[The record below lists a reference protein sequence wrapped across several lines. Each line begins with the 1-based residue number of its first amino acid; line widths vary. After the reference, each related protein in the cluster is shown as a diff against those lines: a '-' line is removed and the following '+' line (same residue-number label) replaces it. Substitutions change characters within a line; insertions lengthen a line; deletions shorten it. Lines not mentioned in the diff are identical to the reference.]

1 VSFSQFNL
9 DARLMRA
16 IEKSGYTVPTPI
28 QAAAI
33 PVALSGADVIGTAQT
48 GTGKTAAFVLPILQH
63 LLEKEDQQTPETPR
77 RKAHRA
83 LIVTPTRELAEQI
96 YDTVRVLGEFTK
108 IRCATIYGGVG
119 TYDQERAMRGGVEI
133 IVACPGRL
141 LDHADSGLLK
151 LDGIETLVLDEAD
164 RMFDMGFLPAVRR
177 ILQNMPK
184 QRQTMLFSATFPR
197 EVEELAA
204 AAVKKPQRISIGRSQ
219 PATTVTHA
227 LYPVTQH
234 LKKKLLVTLLRKEDA
249 FSMLVFTRTKHR
261 AESVARQLVREGFKT
276 TSLHSDRSQNQRQA
290 ALNGFKSGKYQVM
303 VATDI
308 AARGLDVESISHV
321 INYDVPDTVD
331 AYIHRI
337 GRTGRAEQE
346 GDAFTIVTPEDNDM
360 VRDIERALGQKIAR
374 LTVEGFDY
382 SAAPERLPDG
392 EREQPQSQ
400 SRGPRQSYGQNRNDS
415 RGGARSS
422 SGGGRGDSR
431 QGSSA
436 GRGQW
441 NSRSTPVNGNGAP
454 RSNGDNFNT
463 QPVVAQNAAPA
474 NLNGEFDA
482 EQPQPSPER
491 LAQLH
496 NKTAGDLRR
505 EQVRRDQSK
514 ARQEYAA
521 GQSTRGSQSGGTP
534 SRSSSPSSRRT
545 GGAQGSAGGYTGGTS
560 NSSSQSGSSAARKP
574 LQKTKRPYSSRN
586 RAG

>member
-1 VSFSQFNL
+1 MSFSQFNL

-33 PVALSGADVIGTAQT
+33 PVALSGADLIGTAQT

-63 LLEKEDQQTPETPR
+63 LLEKEAQQTPETPR

-96 YDTVRVLGEFTK
+96 YDSVRVLGEFTN

-119 TYDQERAMRGGVEI
+119 TYDQERAMRAGVEI

-141 LDHADSGLLK
+141 LDHADSRLLK

-177 ILQNMPK
+177 ILQVMPK

-204 AAVKKPQRISIGRSQ
+204 TAVKKPQRISMGRSQ

-346 GDAFTIVTPEDNDM
+346 GDAFTLVTPEDGDM
-360 VRDIERALGQKIAR
+360 VRDIERALGQKITR

-400 SRGPRQSYGQNRNDS
+400 SRGPRQSYGSNRNDS

-422 SGGGRGDSR
+422 GGRGDSR
-431 QGSSA
+431 QGSPA

-441 NSRSTPVNGNGAP
+441 NSRSAPVNGNGASY
-454 RSNGDNFNT
+454 SNNNA
-463 QPVVAQNAAPA
+463 QPMVAQNAAPVSA
-474 NLNGEFDA
+474 NGDFDA

-491 LAQLH
+491 LEQLH
-496 NKTAGDLRR
+496 GKTAGDIRR

-514 ARQEYAA
+514 ARHEYAA

-534 SRSSSPSSRRT
+534 SRSSAPSSRRRT
-545 GGAQGSAGGYTGGTS
+545 GGAQSSTGGYSGGRSSAPSQTGG
-560 NSSSQSGSSAARKP
+560 QSTA
-574 LQKTKRPYSSRN
+574 QKTTRPFSSRN